1 MCQKKTQN
9 IPVSQYAVRSQYLSV
24 AVKFDFKILCLHF
37 LRLHCCDGINLDFF
51 FWESLLKNLTPS
63 HPNITHGEHE

>member
-9 IPVSQYAVRSQYLSV
+9 IPVSQHAVRSQYLSV
-24 AVKFDFKILCLHF
+24 AAKFNFKILCLHF

-51 FWESLLKNLTPS
+51 LGKFIEKSNS
-63 HPNITHGEHE
+63 